1 MKFIRLL
8 TIKLLLLAPLA
19 SSSVSAAPDKLFID
33 LVNYSASIDGYSS
46 LCVQNYDDDRELN
59 SLFNLLRDLKEKYLL
74 FTDDDYNMLRST
86 YIKTKSA
93 TITQLMKLKLNVQKN
108 NCSNYLK
115 IFERFDRK
123 KQKNLEDLERMISA
137 YE

>member
-1 MKFIRLL
+1 MKAFIIRI
-8 TIKLLLLAPLA
+8 TIIVPLCLSTA
-19 SSSVSAAPDKLFID
+19 AAAPDKAFLD

-46 LCVQNYDDDRELN
+46 LCIKNYDDEKELN
-59 SLFNLLRDLKEKYLL
+59 DLFRLINDIKKKYLL
-74 FTDDDYNMLRST
+74 ITDDDYDLLKST

-93 TITQLMKLKLNVQKN
+93 TITQLMKLNLNSQKS

-123 KQKNLEDLERMISA
+123 KHKSLEELEKLIET
-137 YE
+137 Y

>member
-8 TIKLLLLAPLA
+8 TIKFLLLAPLA

-46 LCVQNYDDDRELN
+46 LCVQNYDDDRELEL
-59 SLFNLLRDLKEKYLL
+59 LFNLLRDLKEKYLL
-74 FTDDDYNMLRST
+74 FTDNDYDMLRST
-86 YIKTKSA
+86 YMKTKSA
-93 TITQLMKLKLNVQKN
+93 TITQLMKLKLNVQKS

-123 KQKNLEDLERMISA
+123 KQKSLEDLERIISA
-137 YE
+137 Y